1 MNKEQFDKI
10 VLANLIHFNKGQEG
24 WYWNHYKK
32 EYATYKHILYLPER
46 CKKDKIVF
54 RHEQEKVVIESCLVT
69 PAKEA
74 PFLLRGHLHPNA
86 HHLNSSQVMCYNF
99 FRPLISN
106 KENPTRKLFEIFQS
120 VCQKLEYDENAI
132 VKFEYIERGEN
143 TNFDFILHT
152 KSIKIYCEIKY
163 TEPDF
168 GIKCESKRDNHFQNQ
183 YADMVDK
190 CSHLWKREVDKNDF
204 MNKYFQLFRNVIRAR
219 TDNDYVFFICPQD
232 RDDLKKSFDSLKNT
246 YLKEGVDNVQF
257 ITWESLIEKAKS
269 IGVDVAE
276 FEDRYFSYKKL

>member
-1 MNKEQFDKI
+1 
-10 VLANLIHFNKGQEG
+10 
-24 WYWNHYKK
+24 
-32 EYATYKHILYLPER
+32 
-46 CKKDKIVF
+46 
-54 RHEQEKVVIESCLVT
+54 
-69 PAKEA
+69 
-74 PFLLRGHLHPNA
+74 
-86 HHLNSSQVMCYNF
+86 
-99 FRPLISN
+99 
-106 KENPTRKLFEIFQS
+106 
-120 VCQKLEYDENAI
+120 
-132 VKFEYIERGEN
+132 
-143 TNFDFILHT
+143 
-152 KSIKIYCEIKY
+152 
-163 TEPDF
+163 
-168 GIKCESKRDNHFQNQ
+168 
-183 YADMVDK
+183 MVDK